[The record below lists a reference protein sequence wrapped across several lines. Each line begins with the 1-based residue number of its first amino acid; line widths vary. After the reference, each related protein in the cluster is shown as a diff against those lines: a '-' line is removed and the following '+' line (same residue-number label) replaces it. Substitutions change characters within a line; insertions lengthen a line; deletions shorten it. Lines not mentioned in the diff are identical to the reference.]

1 MESLI
6 ENIKTYIKKYYLYD
20 IIKGSI
26 WLLTYTLV
34 AYWSL
39 VLIEGFGNLNSTYR
53 TILFYSALTG
63 FLSMLAWFVVR
74 PALYYY
80 RILKGL
86 TYEQAAQQIGQHF
99 PQVKD
104 KLINVLHLSSQNKHT
119 PIFTAEQSAL
129 LKASIEQKSKQLS
142 PIPFA
147 DAIKLRENLKR
158 LRLFWLFFGG
168 FALTTLISP
177 RFVTGSSY
185 RLWNYNKE
193 FIPPPP
199 YVFIVEPGNTSVI
212 KGEDVF
218 LSISVKG
225 KYIPEN
231 AYLFYKTNTQSQ
243 FEKLPLNKKGSKFVG
258 EIKNIIQLSQY
269 YIGSE
274 EVSSDIYQI
283 QVLDRPN
290 IGQFQ
295 VILDYPD
302 YTGKASDTLPANVGD
317 IYALAGTRAY
327 WTIHAQATEKA
338 QFVWS
343 DHTINRLEKQTN
355 TFTHQKVLLENT
367 NYFIQLYSKQ
377 NIPNKDT
384 VRYAVQVVPD
394 KYPSILLEN
403 VQAEFK
409 LDERLMI
416 PISYEMTD
424 DYGFYSLKLYY
435 RFKKSSDVQKVN
447 DKFSSISLPFQPK
460 NIQQKGSYVWDLLPL
475 SIQPEDE
482 IEYYLE
488 VRDNDVING
497 YKASKTPTLLARF
510 PSIKEVLNETAKN
523 SNNTADGLS
532 QLSKQAQKLNDEYQ
546 KMQQKLLQQN
556 KMDWQDK
563 KYLQELIQQQQE
575 LRKKAEQ
582 ISKQME
588 RDKQKLQNNNLMSEE
603 LSKKYEEI
611 QKILKDL
618 KNPKLEELM
627 KRMQEL
633 MQKMNFNELKKNIDE
648 LKKDSDKL
656 KEELDRMLELFK
668 RLQLEQKLE
677 NLIKQLEEMAKKQ
690 NELAEKTDSKEAKK
704 QIEDLQKQQD
714 AIDKQMDDVK
724 KELNEVGELQKELDK
739 QENPINNEVKQDA
752 DKVKQDIQQSKQNM
766 SKLSMNKAAKS
777 QKDAAQKMQE
787 MANKLAQ
794 MQSEGEMEQEQ
805 ANIEDLRQIL
815 ENTLALSFEQEA
827 LKEEV
832 KTLKNNNPN
841 IKSYARKQDKLIDD
855 FKMVGDSLKGL
866 AKKAPQIKGFVLDEV
881 RKIQDHQSQSKKH
894 LENRYYSPAITSQQ
908 YAVTSLNNLANM
920 LSEALEQM
928 QQEMKNKMP
937 GSSGACKK
945 PGGKGSGKMSLQE
958 LAKKQEEM
966 MKQLEQLMKEGKGD
980 NGKTMSEAQKNALKR
995 MAAEQE
1001 ALRQQ
1006 LEELAEQMKNG
1017 AMGGNGGENNLPNKD
1032 KTTPEGEKILG
1043 DLSKIAQQMEENEKD
1058 LMNFNITP
1066 ETFIRQQQIV
1076 TRLLNATRSLRER
1089 DIDDEREAQQ
1099 AKEIERKSPAQ
1110 IEIEK
1115 QREQIRRELLK
1126 SLQPGYTIDYQNLIR
1141 NYYYELEKHHL
1152 KK

>member
-1 MESLI
+1 METLLQ
-6 ENIKTYIKKYYLYD
+6 NITAYIKKYYLYD
-20 IIKGSI
+20 VIKGSI

-34 AYWSL
+34 AYWTL

-53 TILFYSALTG
+53 TILFYTALTG
-63 FLSMLAWFVVR
+63 FLGMLTWFVLR

-86 TYEQAAQQIGQHF
+86 TYEQAAIQIGQHF

-104 KLINVLHLSSQNKHT
+104 KLINVLHLNSDNKHT
-119 PIFTAEQSAL
+119 PVYTAEQTAL

-147 DAIKLRENLKR
+147 DAIKLRENIKR

-168 FALTTLISP
+168 FALTTLIAP

-185 RLWNYNKE
+185 RLWNYNKD
-193 FIPPPP
+193 FVPPPP
-199 YVFIVEPGNTSVI
+199 YVFVVEPGNTAVI
-212 KGEDVF
+212 KGED
-218 LSISVKG
+218 LTLNILTKG
-225 KYIPEN
+225 KYFPEN
-231 AYLFYKTNTQSQ
+231 AYLFYKTNTQGQ
-243 FEKLPLNKKGSKFVG
+243 FEKLPLTKKGNKFIG
-258 EIKNIIQLSQY
+258 EIKNITQLSQY

-283 QVLDRPN
+283 QVLDRPA

-295 VILDYPD
+295 IVLDYPD
-302 YTGKASDTLPANVGD
+302 YTGKTNDTLPANVGD

-327 WTIHAQATEKA
+327 WTVQAQATEKA
-338 QFVWS
+338 QFVWE
-343 DHTINRLEKQTN
+343 DKTVHPLQKQKN
-355 TFTHQKVLLENT
+355 AFTYQKMLMQNT

-377 NIPNKDT
+377 NISNKDT

-403 VQAEFK
+403 AQSEFK

-416 PISYEMTD
+416 PLSYEMAD
-424 DYGFYSLKLYY
+424 DYGFSSLKLFY
-435 RFKKSSDVQKVN
+435 RFKKSSDSKKTSE
-447 DKFSSISLPFQPK
+447 KFTSVPLNFQPK
-460 NIQQKGSYVWDLLPL
+460 NIQQKGAYVWDLMPL

-482 IEYYLE
+482 LEYYIE
-488 VRDNDVING
+488 VRDNDAIAG
-497 YKASKTPTLLARF
+497 YKASKTPTLTARF
-510 PSIKEVLNETAKN
+510 PSVKEMLNEASKN
-523 SNNTADGLS
+523 SNNTAEGLNE
-532 QLSKQAQKLNDEYQ
+532 LSKQAQKLNDEYQ
-546 KMQQKLLQQN
+546 KLQQKMLQQN
-556 KMDWQDK
+556 KMEWQDK
-563 KYLQELIQQQQE
+563 KQLQDLIQQQQE

-582 ISKQME
+582 ITKQME
-588 RDKQKLQNNNLMSEE
+588 RDKQKMENNNLMSEE
-603 LSKKYEEI
+603 TIKKYEEL

-648 LKKDSDKL
+648 LKKDSDKM
-656 KEELDRMLELFK
+656 KEELDRMLNLFK
-668 RLQLEQKLE
+668 HLQLEQKID
-677 NLIKQLEEMAKKQ
+677 NVIKQLEEMSKKQ
-690 NELAEKTDSKEAKK
+690 NELAEKTDSKDAKK
-704 QIEDLQKQQD
+704 QSEELQKQQD
-714 AIDKQMDDVK
+714 ALDKQMDDVK
-724 KELNEVGELQKELDK
+724 KELNEIGEMQKELDK
-739 QENPINNEVKQDA
+739 QENPKNQEVKQDA
-752 DKVKQDIQQSKQNM
+752 DKVKQDMQQSKQNM
-766 SKLSMNKAAKS
+766 SKGNMNKSSKN
-777 QKDAAQKMQE
+777 QKDAAQKMQD
-787 MANKLAQ
+787 MANKLSE
-794 MQSEGEMEQEQ
+794 MKSEGEMQQEQE
-805 ANIEDLRQIL
+805 NIGDLREIL

-827 LKEEV
+827 LKDEV
-832 KTLKNNNPN
+832 KNLKHNNPN

-855 FKMVGDSLKGL
+855 FKMVSDSLKSL
-866 AKKAPQIKGFVLDEV
+866 AKKAPQIKGYVLDEL
-881 RKIQDHQSQSKKH
+881 RKIQEHQNQSKKH
-894 LENRYYSPAITSQQ
+894 LENRYYNPAIVSEQ

-937 GSSGACKK
+937 GSSGSCKK
-945 PGGKGSGKMSLQE
+945 PGGKGQGKMSLQQ

-966 MKQLEQLMKEGKGD
+966 MKQLEEMMKDGKN
-980 NGKTMSEAQKNALKR
+980 NGGKNMSEAQKNALKR

-1017 AMGGNGGENNLPNKD
+1017 GNGGNGNENNTPNKD
-1032 KTTPEGEKILG
+1032 KNTPENEKILG
-1043 DLSKIAQQMEENEKD
+1043 NLSKIAEQMEENEKD

-1099 AKEIERKSPAQ
+1099 AKDIEKKSPAQ
-1110 IEIEK
+1110 LELEK

-1141 NYYYELEKHHL
+1141 NYFYELEKQNM

>member
-1 MESLI
+1 METLLQ
-6 ENIKTYIKKYYLYD
+6 NINAYIKKYYLYD
-20 IIKGSI
+20 VIKGSI
-26 WLLTYTLV
+26 WLLTYTLA

-39 VLIEGFGNLNSTYR
+39 VLIEGFGNLSSYYR
-53 TILFYSALTG
+53 TVLFYGALCG
-63 FLSMLAWFVVR
+63 FVGMLIWFVLR
-74 PALYYY
+74 PSLYYY

-86 TYEQAAQQIGQHF
+86 TYEEAALQIGQHF

-104 KLINVLHLSSQNKHT
+104 KLINVLHLSSTDKHT
-119 PIFTAEQSAL
+119 PIFTPEQAAL

-147 DAIKLRENLKR
+147 DAIKLRENIKR

-168 FALTTLISP
+168 FALTALIAP

-185 RLWNYNKE
+185 RLWNYDKE

-212 KGEDVF
+212 KGED
-218 LSISVKG
+218 LTLYISTKG
-225 KYIPEN
+225 KYLPEN
-231 AYLFYKTNTQSQ
+231 AYLFYKTNSQTQ
-243 FEKLPLNKKGSKFVG
+243 FEKLPLHKKGSKFIG
-258 EIKNIIQLSQY
+258 EIKNITQLSQY
-269 YIGSE
+269 YIGSD

-283 QVLDRPN
+283 QVLERPT

-295 VILDYPD
+295 VILDYPE
-302 YTGKASDTLPANVGD
+302 YTGKANDTLPTNVGD

-327 WTIHAQATEKA
+327 WTIQAQATEKA
-338 QFVWS
+338 QFVWA
-343 DHTINRLEKQTN
+343 DNHINVLEKQKN
-355 TFTHQKVLLENT
+355 TFTYQKTLLQNT
-367 NYFIQLYSKQ
+367 SYFIQLYSKH

-403 VQAEFK
+403 AQSEFK
-409 LDERLMI
+409 LDDRLMI
-416 PISYEMTD
+416 PLSYEMVD
-424 DYGFYSLKLYY
+424 DYGFSSLKIFY
-435 RFKKSSDVQKVN
+435 RFKKSNKAEKVSE
-447 DKFSSISLPFQPK
+447 KFTSIPLPFEPK
-460 NIQQKGSYVWDLLPL
+460 NIQQKGTYVWDVLPL
-475 SIQPEDE
+475 SIEPEEE

-497 YKASKTPTLLARF
+497 YKAAKTPTLVARF
-510 PSIKEVLNETAKN
+510 PSVKEMLNEASKN
-523 SNNTADGLS
+523 SNSIAEGLS
-532 QLSKQAQKLNDEYQ
+532 EISKQAQKLNEEYQ
-546 KMQQKLLQQN
+546 KLQQKLLQQN

-563 KYLQELIQQQQE
+563 KQLQELIQQQQE

-588 RDKQKLQNNNLMSEE
+588 REKQKLQNNNLISED
-603 LSKKYEEI
+603 LTKKYEEL
-611 QKILKDL
+611 QKILKEL

-627 KRMQEL
+627 RRMQEL
-633 MQKMNFNELKKNIDE
+633 MQKMNFNELKKDIEE

-656 KEELDRMLELFK
+656 KEELNRMLELFK

-677 NLIKQLEEMAKKQ
+677 NLIKQLQEMAKKQ
-690 NELAEKTDSKEAKK
+690 NELANKTESKDAKK
-704 QIEDLQKQQD
+704 QVDELQKQQD
-714 AIDKQMDDVK
+714 LLDKQMDEVK
-724 KELNEVGELQKELDK
+724 KELNEIGDLQKELDK
-739 QENPINNEVKQDA
+739 QENSKNQAVKQDA
-752 DKVKQDIQQSKQNM
+752 DKVKQDMQQSKENM
-766 SKLSMNKAAKS
+766 NKGNMNKAAKN
-777 QKDAAQKMQE
+777 QKDAAQKMQQ
-787 MANKLAQ
+787 MADALAQ
-794 MQSEGEMEQEQ
+794 MKAEGELEQEQ

-815 ENTLALSFEQEA
+815 ENTLSLSFEQEA

-832 KTLKNNNPN
+832 KNLKHNNPN
-841 IKSYARKQDKLIDD
+841 VKSYARKQDKLIDD
-855 FKMVGDSLKGL
+855 FKMVADSLRSL
-866 AKKAPQIKGFVLDEV
+866 ARKAPQIKGYVSDEV
-881 RKIQDHQSQSKKH
+881 RKIQEYQNQSKKH
-894 LENRYYSPAITSQQ
+894 LENRYYSPAITSAQ
-908 YAVTSLNNLANM
+908 YATTSLNNLANM

-928 QQEMKNKMP
+928 QQDVKNKMP
-937 GSSGACKK
+937 GSAGACKK
-945 PGGKGSGKMSLQE
+945 PGGKGKSRMSLQE

-966 MKQLEQLMKEGKGD
+966 MKQLEQLIKEGKGE
-980 NGKTMSEAQKNALKR
+980 NGKNLSEAQKNALKR

-1017 AMGGNGGENNLPNKD
+1017 AVGGNGGENNLPNKD
-1032 KTTPEGEKILG
+1032 KATPEGEKILG
-1043 DLSKIAQQMEENEKD
+1043 DLSKIAEQMEENEKD

-1099 AKEIERKSPAQ
+1099 AKEVERKSPAQ

-1141 NYYYELEKHHL
+1141 NYYYELEKQNL
-1152 KK
+1152 KR